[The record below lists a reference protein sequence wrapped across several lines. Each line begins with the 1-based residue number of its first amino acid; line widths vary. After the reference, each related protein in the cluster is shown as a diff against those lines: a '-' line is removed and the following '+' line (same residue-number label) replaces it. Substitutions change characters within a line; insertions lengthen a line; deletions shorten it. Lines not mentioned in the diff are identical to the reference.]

1 SIMPGGD
8 TLDGMSWYHED
19 LPMSDPVFRAIAMV
33 RRRLIRIV
41 RLLEEGGVPFA
52 VCGGW
57 AVAGWVAEI
66 DEDATRTT
74 KDVDVLLRREDL
86 ERANAA
92 VAKEGFEFVEE
103 RGVPMW
109 LDPEDPRPK
118 RAVHLVFANEITRAG
133 DPLPAPDIEPNF
145 TSASH
150 PFPRVGFEEILRMKL
165 LAWRTHDR
173 AHLYD
178 MVNVGLLKPEMVERF
193 EGVLRERLQFIF
205 DHPETSL
212 G

>member
-1 SIMPGGD
+1 
-8 TLDGMSWYHED
+8 MSWYHED

-33 RRRLIRIV
+33 RQRLIRIV
-41 RLLEEGGVPFA
+41 RLLQDAGVPFA

-57 AVAGWVAEI
+57 AVAGWVAEV

-74 KDVDVLLRREDL
+74 KDVDVLLRRRDL

-92 VAKEGFEFVEE
+92 VAKGGFEFVEAG
-103 RGVPMW
+103 GVPMW

-118 RAVHLVFANEITRAG
+118 RAVHLVWANEVTRAG
-133 DPLPAPDIEPNF
+133 DPLPAPDVEPNF

-150 PFPRVGFEEILRMKL
+150 PFPRVGLEEILRMKL

-173 AHLYD
+173 AHLHD
-178 MVNVGLLKPEMVERF
+178 MANIGLLTPEMLGRF
-193 EGVLRERLQFIF
+193 EGVLRERLRSIL
-205 DHPETSL
+205 DDPETNL